1 MWNHCKTQL
10 KSLWEEDIY
19 YIRTVTSWISSP
31 CIQAGKQKKHVTA
44 KASIGMFMLVMIA
57 SVFFPV
63 IANADM
69 EYEQMLPD
77 SQTVGLIIEQMK
89 NETRPYGHLPESQE
103 ALPRRTYSIPM
114 TAYTSEPGQTDDS
127 PCITASG
134 LDVCARDEENVVA
147 ANFLPLGTRVRIP
160 ELYGNRVFYVED
172 RMNARYNYKMD
183 IWMKQKSDA
192 KRFGVKHTTVEVF

>member
-1 MWNHCKTQL
+1 MWNHYKTQL
-10 KSLWEEDIY
+10 KSLWEEDTCY
-19 YIRTVTSWISSP
+19 MRTVTSWISGHFA
-31 CIQAGKQKKHVTA
+31 QVKKQKKHVTA
-44 KASIGMFMLVMIA
+44 QASIGMFFLVMVV

-69 EYEQMLPD
+69 EYEQILPD
-77 SQTVGLIIEQMK
+77 PQTVSLIIEQMK

-103 ALPRRTYSIPM
+103 APPRRTYTIPM

-134 LDVCARDEENVVA
+134 LDVCERDEENVVA

-183 IWMKQKSDA
+183 IWMKQKHDA
-192 KRFGVKHTTVEVF
+192 KKFGVKYTTIEVF